1 MKKIIILLIIMNLLA
16 PIFSTIIFYNSN
28 IYYDNLFFLRKNY
41 DSDAGN
47 IMAEA
52 FRNVIG
58 NTLKMESSIDDN
70 TLVLENE
77 EFVFKPAYYDSSNN
91 SLVISEIKT
100 DKKILYIENAYKIN
114 EQQQYYNWKNSKFY
128 SDYKLKVVS
137 ILPTVYSDK
146 VEELHIGSN
155 IDTSHLD
162 FKKSFPNLK
171 KIVYDFSYDISGN
184 NYNSNLD
191 IYSFPCDSD
200 YEHSELKDFN
210 LTKKDYDY
218 IYGNVIIVRNYEYIS
233 GYYKN
238 EYNYTYTYA
247 YHGAIYKVFD
257 LDNQS
262 LNDIRF
268 DEKLY
273 LDSKFENEFDM
284 STIINKNYYNDT
296 NGDKI
301 YKYEPLVLYIK
312 NY

>member
-100 DKKILYIENAYKIN
+100 DKKTLYIENEYKIN
-114 EQQQYYNWKNSKFY
+114 EQQQYYNWTNSKFY
-128 SDYKLKVVS
+128 SNYKLKVVS
-137 ILPTVYSDK
+137 ILPTVYNDK
-146 VEELHIGSN
+146 VEELRIGSN
-155 IDTSHLD
+155 IDVSHLD
-162 FKKSFPNLK
+162 FNKSFPNLK
-171 KIVYDFSYDISGN
+171 KITYDLAYDISGN
-184 NYNSNLD
+184 NYNTNID
-191 IYSFPCDSD
+191 IYSFPCDND
-200 YEHSELKDFN
+200 YEHSKIRDFN

-218 IYGNVIIVRNYEYIS
+218 IYGNVIVLRD
-233 GYYKN
+233 
-238 EYNYTYTYA
+238 YTYPSKPGSYSA
-247 YHGAIYKVFD
+247 NIHHVIYQVFD

-262 LNDIRF
+262 LNDIGF

-312 NY
+312 HN

>member
-41 DSDAGN
+41 DFDADN
-47 IMAEA
+47 IIAYA

-100 DKKILYIENAYKIN
+100 DKKTLYIENEYKIN
-114 EQQQYYNWKNSKFY
+114 EQQQYYNWTNSKFY
-128 SDYKLKVVS
+128 SEKRKLKVVS
-137 ILPTVYSDK
+137 LLPTVYSDK

-155 IDTSHLD
+155 IDVSHLD
-162 FKKSFPNLK
+162 FNKSFPNLK

-200 YEHSELKDFN
+200 YEHSKIRDFN

-218 IYGNVIIVRNYEYIS
+218 IYGNVIILRRFSYP
-233 GYYKN
+233 YKPG
-238 EYNYTYTYA
+238 ESLSKV
-247 YHGAIYKVFD
+247 HHAIYQVFD
-257 LDNQS
+257 LDNES
-262 LNDIRF
+262 LSDIGF
-268 DEKLY
+268 DEILY

-284 STIINKNYYNDT
+284 STIINKNYYIDT

-312 NY
+312 HN